1 MAKKNS
7 MQWFIDIHNKSQPND
22 KKRISPVKSYRNAFS
37 HGTKADKK
45 SNTVKN
51 ADAVGNTQKNI
62 KKPSTTRT
70 SQTGEKNSKDAL
82 NIEKDDA

>member
-45 SNTVKN
+45 
-51 ADAVGNTQKNI
+51 I
-62 KKPSTTRT
+62 KYCEECRCCWEHT
-70 SQTGEKNSKDAL
+70 EKYKKTLYYEDFPNRGK
-82 NIEKDDA
+82 EFKRCPKHRER

>member
-1 MAKKNS
+1 MPFPMEQKP
-7 MQWFIDIHNKSQPND
+7 I
-22 KKRISPVKSYRNAFS
+22 
-37 HGTKADKK
+37 KK

-70 SQTGEKNSKDAL
+70 SQTGEKNLKDAL
-82 NIEKDDA
+82 NIEKDNA